1 MRGSTAMIEKERQ
14 SELIRKFV
22 VSQEMPDDEIADLS
36 LDELTYIYFNTEIA
50 KKDEKYKAIH
60 FPIKQQIIYW
70 GVVDAIKKAET
81 LYVAFT
87 ERPKYPYLDPGR
99 NVWLFSTEDN
109 LTRALKKLEEDRG
122 MHLIYQKLPNQVIVP
137 FLLSCI
143 IGALSR

>member
-1 MRGSTAMIEKERQ
+1 MKTKLDTIYGGTVYCASYKTTAGRMRGSTAMIEKERQ

-70 GVVDAIKKAET
+70 GVVDAIKKA
-81 LYVAFT
+81 V
-87 ERPKYPYLDPGR
+87 RP
-99 NVWLFSTEDN
+99 W
-109 LTRALKKLEEDRG
+109 
-122 MHLIYQKLPNQVIVP
+122 
-137 FLLSCI
+137 
-143 IGALSR
+143 

>member
-22 VSQEMPDDEIADLS
+22 VSQEMPDDEIGDLS

-70 GVVDAIKKAET
+70 GFIFWVMKLT
-81 LYVAFT
+81 VAF
-87 ERPKYPYLDPGR
+87 
-99 NVWLFSTEDN
+99 STPATV
-109 LTRALKKLEEDRG
+109 LAASSIFWAQFAQSTSIL
-122 MHLIYQKLPNQVIVP
+122 
-137 FLLSCI
+137 
-143 IGALSR
+143 

>member
-22 VSQEMPDDEIADLS
+22 VSQEMPDDEIANLS

-70 GVVDAIKKAET
+70 GVVDAIKKADT
-81 LYVAFT
+81 MYVSFT
-87 ERPKYPYLDPGR
+87 ESANYSYLYPGMYVCLSSRDY
-99 NVWLFSTEDN
+99 N
-109 LTRALKKLEEDRG
+109 LTRSL
-122 MHLIYQKLPNQVIVP
+122 N
-137 FLLSCI
+137 
-143 IGALSR
+143 

>member
-1 MRGSTAMIEKERQ
+1 MIEKERQ

-70 GVVDAIKKAET
+70 GVVDAIKKAVKAPNALEPPPT
-81 LYVAFT
+81 QATRLSGSLPVIC
-87 ERPKYPYLDPGR
+87 R
-99 NVWLFSTEDN
+99 NCSLASTPTMDWKS
-109 LTRALKKLEEDRG
+109 LTILGKG
-122 MHLIYQKLPNQVIVP
+122 
-137 FLLSCI
+137 
-143 IGALSR
+143 

>member
-81 LYVAFT
+81 LYVALQKD
-87 ERPKYPYLDPGR
+87 RSIRILI
-99 NVWLFSTEDN
+99 
-109 LTRALKKLEEDRG
+109 RAG
-122 MHLIYQKLPNQVIVP
+122 MYGCFQQRIT
-137 FLLSCI
+137 
-143 IGALSR
+143 